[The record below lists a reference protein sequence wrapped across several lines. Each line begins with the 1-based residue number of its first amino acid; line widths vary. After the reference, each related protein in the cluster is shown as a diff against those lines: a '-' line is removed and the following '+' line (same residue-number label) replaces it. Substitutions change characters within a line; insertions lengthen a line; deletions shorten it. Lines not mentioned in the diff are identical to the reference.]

1 MTMTE
6 QDVEKYEQRYEES
19 YGKRDYT
26 LAWRTHRLSGMV
38 TLACFF
44 SFLCGGAVSAMVYMV
59 AISIMHGVALPT
71 YYFYIDIGVLVVLW
85 IAITTCVMQI
95 TSLGGEMLRWK
106 SAAEYWADYWEAQ
119 TLKAM
124 KTQPVP
130 VTGADDDESATSLVK
145 RWVDRPVNAEPRVRF
160 VPHCDEYK
168 VGEPCPIC
176 GAKEMGSL
184 TATFCKDFAC
194 EEEAPHLH
202 GDCQVCKGEFVTCL
216 DVDYSTIE
224 EEP

>member
-1 MTMTE
+1 MTE
-6 QDVEKYEQRYEES
+6 QDVEKYEQKYEES

-44 SFLCGGAVSAMVYMV
+44 SFLCGGAVSAMGYMV
-59 AISIMHGVALPT
+59 VISIMHGVALPT

-95 TSLGGEMLRWK
+95 TSLGSELLRWK

-119 TLKAM
+119 ALKAL
-124 KTQPVP
+124 KAQPASD
-130 VTGADDDESATSLVK
+130 TGALLQEIYRK
-145 RWVDRPVNAEPRVRF
+145 PRPVNAEPRVRF

>member
-1 MTMTE
+1 MTE
-6 QDVEKYEQRYEES
+6 KDVEKYEENS
-19 YGKRDYT
+19 GKRDYT
-26 LAWRTHRLSGMV
+26 LVWRRHRLSGMI

-44 SFLCGGAVSAMVYMV
+44 SFLCCGAVSDMVYMV
-59 AISIMHGVALPT
+59 AISVMHGVAFPT

-95 TSLGGEMLRWK
+95 TSLGSQLLRWK
-106 SAAEYWADYWEAQ
+106 AAAEYWADYRETQ
-119 TLKAM
+119 MLKVM
-124 KTQPVP
+124 KAHSASD
-130 VTGADDDESATSLVK
+130 TGAVLHEIYSK
-145 RWVDRPVNAEPRVRF
+145 PRPVNAEPRVRF

-216 DVDYSTIE
+216 DVDYPTIE

>member
-1 MTMTE
+1 MTE
-6 QDVEKYEQRYEES
+6 QDVEKYEES

-26 LAWRTHRLSGMV
+26 LAWRTHRLSGMI

-59 AISIMHGVALPT
+59 AISIMHGVTLPT

-95 TSLGGEMLRWK
+95 TSLGSELLRWK
-106 SAAEYWADYWEAQ
+106 YAAEYWADYREAQ
-119 TLKAM
+119 MLKVLKAHSASD
-124 KTQPVP
+124 
-130 VTGADDDESATSLVK
+130 TGALLQEIYH
-145 RWVDRPVNAEPRVRF
+145 RPRPVNAEPRVRF

-176 GAKEMGSL
+176 GAKELGSL
-184 TATFCKDFAC
+184 TATFCKDFTC

>member
-1 MTMTE
+1 MTE
-6 QDVEKYEQRYEES
+6 QEAKYEES
-19 YGKRDYT
+19 EMQERDVQLSYE
-26 LAWRTHRLSGMV
+26 LAWRRHRLSEMIMIA
-38 TLACFF
+38 LLC
-44 SFLCGGAVSAMVYMV
+44 SFLCGGAVSAMVYLV
-59 AISIMHGVALPT
+59 AISVMHGVSLPT
-71 YYFYIDIGVLVVLW
+71 YYFYIDIAALVILW
-85 IAITTCVMQI
+85 IVITTCVMRI
-95 TSLGGEMLRWK
+95 TTLGGELLRK
-106 SAAEYWADYWEAQ
+106 SQQASSIGVPAQ
-119 TLKAM
+119 RV
-124 KTQPVP
+124 QPASD
-130 VTGADDDESATSLVK
+130 TGALLQEIYRK
-145 RWVDRPVNAEPRVRF
+145 PRPVNAEPRVRF

-216 DVDYSTIE
+216 DVDYSTID